1 MALIVLGVFLL
12 KYSFVLLVLFIN
24 LLNAF
29 EPGFTQDY
37 YDVTD
42 PKVKKIAFVDLLLP
56 KIKQAEKQ
64 ILSDRAFVKRFF
76 KKYMFTY
83 SLKSRVNLERL
94 IKLAKKYRIK
104 QMYNEHEYLEKIDV
118 IPVSLVLAQSAVES
132 AWGSSRFAR
141 EGNNIFGE
149 WTWGK
154 KGLVPKGRDENA
166 RHKLRIFN
174 TLDDS
179 IKRYMLNLNR
189 HRSYKEFR
197 RLRARHRAEGK
208 AFTGLIAAT
217 TMTNYSQMRKAY
229 NRLLAKVIKGNGFMG
244 YEVNKQKILA
254 AQ

>member
-1 MALIVLGVFLL
+1 LL
-12 KYSFVLLVLFIN
+12 KYSFLLILLCTHVLI
-24 LLNAF
+24 AF

-56 KIKQAEKQ
+56 KIKQAEKE
-64 ILSDRAFVKRFF
+64 ILSDRVFIKKFF

-83 SLKSRVNLERL
+83 SLKSRVNLKRL

-104 QMYNEHEYLEKIDV
+104 QMYNEHEYLEKIDL

-154 KGLVPKGRDENA
+154 KGMIPEGRDKNA
-166 RHKLRIFN
+166 KHKLRIFN
-174 TLDDS
+174 TLDES
-179 IKRYMLNLNR
+179 IRRYMLNLNR

-208 AFTGLIAAT
+208 VFTGLIAAT

-229 NRLLAKVIKGNGFMG
+229 NRLLVKVIKGNGFMG
-244 YEVNKQKILA
+244 YEVNKPKMLA
-254 AQ
+254 NQ

>member
-1 MALIVLGVFLL
+1 ML
-12 KYSFVLLVLFIN
+12 KYSFLFLVLFIK
-24 LLNAF
+24 LLPAF

-42 PKVKKIAFVDLLLP
+42 TKVRKIAFVDLLLP
-56 KIKQAEKQ
+56 KIKQAEKE
-64 ILSDRAFVKRFF
+64 ILSDRAFIKRFF

-118 IPVSLVLAQSAVES
+118 VPISLVLAQSAVES
-132 AWGSSRFAR
+132 AWGNSRFAR

-154 KGLVPKGRDENA
+154 KGIVPEGRDKNA

-179 IKRYMLNLNR
+179 IARYMLNLNR

-197 RLRARHRAEGK
+197 RLRARYRSEGK
-208 AFTGLIAAT
+208 VFTGLVAAT
-217 TMTNYSQMRKAY
+217 TMTNYSQMREAY
-229 NRLLAKVIKGNGFMG
+229 NRLLVKVIKGNGFMG
-244 YEVNKQKILA
+244 YEVNKSKMLA
-254 AQ
+254 TH